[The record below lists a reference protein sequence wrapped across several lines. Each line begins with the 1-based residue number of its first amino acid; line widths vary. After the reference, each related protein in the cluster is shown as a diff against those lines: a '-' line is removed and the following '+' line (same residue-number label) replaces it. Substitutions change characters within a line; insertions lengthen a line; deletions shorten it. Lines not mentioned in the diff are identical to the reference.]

1 MNRRGIGARRGVGR
15 TRGVFHN
22 GAMNRPLRALLL
34 LLTLSAALAHAD
46 GAAAQA
52 TPKEPEQKVSATFFD
67 EAMKQIADMRAQLV
81 ASGLDTDEL
90 IQLRNEAGRLAGTA
104 DGLLAERIPRLEAVD
119 ARLAELGDA
128 PAKGEPAEAADIVAQ
143 REALERQRSALDA
156 EIKRAKLVVADGQ
169 QLAGEVAE
177 ARRNLF
183 RQQISQR
190 TTSPLLPAFWRDV
203 AAASPRDLS
212 RLAALRDA
220 VGVSL
225 AASFDGPHRVPSF
238 AGIAIG
244 LLLLVFGRWWVE
256 RLWLRTTAD
265 KMPHGRLRRSALAL
279 TVLVVST
286 ILPGLGAHAIY
297 LGLNWHDV
305 FVEPFAALARVFVNT
320 VYFGG
325 LVTGLGRALLSAN
338 RPSWR
343 LAPIAD
349 AVAARLRHFPFVLAV
364 VVVLG
369 FMLNRVNSVIG
380 TSLAAT
386 IAASFVVAVL
396 YALTIAVGLAAI
408 QRAQADGDAEV
419 ASRPAWV
426 MAALGLA
433 TAGVVATLGSASFG
447 YVAFAAFVSGQLIWI
462 PLVGGVFYVLVCV
475 VEDAV
480 GAMLSER
487 SRWVRRTTGM
497 TAQKLGQV
505 EVLLSG
511 VFRLFMLACAI
522 ALVLAPLGTGPDEL
536 LSRGSR
542 FGNGFAIGQLRVTP
556 SAVFGAIAVFVI
568 GLMLLRAAKAW
579 FDNRFLPTTRFDPGL
594 RTSISTLLGYAGGI
608 LVFAFALSALG
619 LSVERIAWV
628 ASALSVG
635 IGFGLQAIVQNFIS
649 GLILLVERPV
659 KVGDWVA
666 LGELE
671 GDIRRINVRATEIQ
685 MGDRST
691 VIVPNSE
698 LITKTVRNITL
709 ANAEGRVRVR
719 LALPI
724 ENDARRVRE
733 VALEAIQAQ
742 PGILRS
748 PEPGV
753 LLDGIDGGNLVFF
766 LTAYVDS
773 PRNTGGIRSAL
784 LIDLLERLR
793 AAGIALSAPQ
803 EISLRGNAGP
813 SPADAAGPATT
824 PAD

>member
-1 MNRRGIGARRGVGR
+1 MAAPDVGRARGVSD
-15 TRGVFHN
+15 N
-22 GAMNRPLRALLL
+22 GAMNRILRPLLVVLLAL
-34 LLTLSAALAHAD
+34 AAIAHAD
-46 GAAAQA
+46 QTATTAAAA
-52 TPKEPEQKVSATFFD
+52 KEPAQKDSAQFFD
-67 EAMKQIADMRAQLV
+67 DAMKQIAEMRAQLV
-81 ASGLDTDEL
+81 GADLDTARL
-90 IQLRNEAGRLAGTA
+90 IELRNEAGRLAGTA

-119 ARLAELGDA
+119 ARLAELGEA
-128 PAKGEPAEAADIVAQ
+128 PAEDEPPEATDIVAQ
-143 REALERQRSALDA
+143 RQALERQRTTLDA

-177 ARRNLF
+177 ARRDQF

-190 TTSPLLPAFWRDV
+190 TTSPLLPAFWREV
-203 AAASPRDLS
+203 AAAAPRDLV

-220 VGVSL
+220 VGTSL
-225 AASFDGPHRVPSF
+225 AAAFDSDNRARSLV
-238 AGIAIG
+238 GIAIG
-244 LLLLVFGRWWVE
+244 VLVLVFGRWWLE
-256 RLWLRTTAD
+256 RLWLRVTAD
-265 KMPHGRLRRSALAL
+265 RIPQGRLRRSALAL
-279 TVLVVST
+279 TVLVVSSV
-286 ILPGLGAHAIY
+286 LPGLGAHAIY
-297 LGLNWHDV
+297 LGLNWNGA

-325 LVTGLGRALLSAN
+325 LVTGLGRALLSAH

-349 AVAARLRHFPFVLAV
+349 AVAERLRHFPLVLAV

-380 TSLAAT
+380 TSLATT
-386 IAASFVVAVL
+386 IAASFAVAVL
-396 YALTIAVGLAAI
+396 YALTIAFGLTAI
-408 QRAQADGDAEV
+408 RRAHADDADGSA
-419 ASRPAWV
+419 ARPAWM

-433 TAGVVATLGSASFG
+433 MAGIVATLGGAAFG
-447 YVAFAAFVSGQLIWI
+447 YVAFASFVAGQLIWI

-497 TAQKLGQV
+497 TAQKLKQI
-505 EVLLSG
+505 EVLLAG
-511 VFRLFMLACAI
+511 VFRLFMLACAV
-522 ALVLAPLGTGPDEL
+522 AVVLVPFGTGPDEL
-536 LSRGSR
+536 LARGSR
-542 FGNGFAIGQLRVTP
+542 FGNGFAVGQLRVTP
-556 SAVFGAIAVFVI
+556 SAVFGAIAVFVV

-579 FDNRFLPTTRFDPGL
+579 FDDRYLPTTRFDPGL

-608 LVFAFALSALG
+608 IVFAFALSALG
-619 LSVERIAWV
+619 LSLERIAWV

-649 GLILLVERPV
+649 GLILLIERPV

-709 ANAEGRVRVR
+709 ANAEGRLRVR

-733 VALEAIQAQ
+733 VALEAIHAR
-742 PGILRS
+742 PEVLRN
-748 PEPGV
+748 PEPSV
-753 LLDGIDGGNLVFF
+753 LLDGFDGANLVFF

-793 AAGIALSAPQ
+793 TAGIALSAPQ
-803 EISLRGNAGP
+803 EISLRGHSG
-813 SPADAAGPATT
+813 SPPEPAAEAAPT
-824 PAD
+824 PAG